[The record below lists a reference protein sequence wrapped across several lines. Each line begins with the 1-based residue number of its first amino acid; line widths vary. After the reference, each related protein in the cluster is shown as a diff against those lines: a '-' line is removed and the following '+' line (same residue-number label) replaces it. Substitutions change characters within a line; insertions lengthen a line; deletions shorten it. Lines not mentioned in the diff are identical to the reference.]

1 MHIVFMVLFVSTIIV
16 GGYIYLCSNFPEIK
30 TTFGDYIVG
39 VLSLLV
45 MVLMGWNI
53 YTVIDLKELKNDF
66 NSIKYSNSREINYIH
81 NKADYNQA
89 ITYLSISSSYATII
103 SSDSLVNSKYEMLVY
118 GASALKILSNLKCVD
133 ESNKCVGIIL
143 SAVKATPE
151 NKLSL
156 LEYKNIRDMLLEI
169 PDIKR
174 IKGLYELITIIED
187 EIRKESVGK

>member
-1 MHIVFMVLFVSTIIV
+1 
-16 GGYIYLCSNFPEIK
+16 
-30 TTFGDYIVG
+30 
-39 VLSLLV
+39 
-45 MVLMGWNI
+45 
-53 YTVIDLKELKNDF
+53 
-66 NSIKYSNSREINYIH
+66 
-81 NKADYNQA
+81 
-89 ITYLSISSSYATII
+89 
-103 SSDSLVNSKYEMLVY
+103 MLVY